1 MLDPV
6 QGAMHFDVSRSRAV
20 DLMASLRK
28 ELPGYLVPR
37 LVRENPGEASKTAI
51 FTI

>member
-1 MLDPV
+1 
-6 QGAMHFDVSRSRAV
+6 MHFEVSQSRAV
-20 DLMASLRK
+20 ELIAAVQK